1 MAHWSRT
8 VRIILFTEQE
18 TDEDDDVTARQAT
31 ESFPNKILKLNI
43 FPKNMQTF
51 KDFIYVD
58 L

>member
-31 ESFPNKILKLNI
+31 EKVFQIK
-43 FPKNMQTF
+43 F
-51 KDFIYVD
+51 
-58 L
+58 